1 MLQCWF
7 EFDAAPTVMFVCSS
21 GLVQLRFSCVACD
34 GSVVVHLGGSLRW
47 FMV

>member
-7 EFDAAPTVMFVCSS
+7 VFDAASTFMFVGSS

-34 GSVVVHLGGSLRW
+34 GSVVVHLCGSLRW
-47 FMV
+47 FTV